1 MLLFLSFL
9 ALVMIALGVVGTMI
23 SGMFI
28 LTVTACVCLGLT
40 VLLGAWTLTRRR
52 GNA

>member
-1 MLLFLSFL
+1 M
-9 ALVMIALGVVGTMI
+9 VALGVIGTMI

-40 VLLGAWTLTRRR
+40 VILGAWTLSRRR

>member
-1 MLLFLSFL
+1 MLPFAVFFAL
-9 ALVMIALGVVGTMI
+9 AMIALGVIGTTI

-28 LTVTACVCLGLT
+28 LTIVAAVCLGLT

-52 GNA
+52 GHV